1 MRYAYLTLGIIA
13 FAGTFAFVQARSS
26 TRVTPVV
33 SAVQRVAPAVVNVY
47 TETVIERSLQS
58 PFGGWRDP
66 FFDEFFRDFFEPRK
80 QRFKTSSLGSGV
92 LIRPDGY
99 VLTNQHVVQRASQI
113 KVKLLDDREF
123 DADLVG
129 ADSDSDLAVLKIKGN
144 ESLPFVEMA
153 QSADLMIGETVIAI
167 GNPFGLS
174 NTVTTGVVSALGRS
188 LKAEEQTYYDFI
200 QTDASINP
208 GNSGGPLLNI
218 DGELIGINAA
228 IYQRAQG
235 IGFAIPIDRARRIVS
250 DLITYEEVHAPWV
263 GIFVQDITPAL
274 ARHFR
279 VAPGKGVVVG
289 AVEDDSPA
297 ASAGVERG
305 DVIVSL
311 EGAPIG
317 SAAEYDQRLRNQ
329 PESSTVELQ
338 LLRDHK
344 HLAVTVETRA
354 YPPERADAL
363 AWQALGVRVQQGKQ
377 GMTVVAVRSA
387 SPAADVGFRSGD
399 EIVAIGGRQVDTV
412 ERFRRR
418 VAETRSSRTV
428 LVSLRRG
435 RYLYHVTL
443 PLAF

>member
-1 MRYAYLTLGIIA
+1 MSLGLVTL
-13 FAGTFAFVQARSS
+13 AGTLALVQAHNPNRI
-26 TRVTPVV
+26 TPVV
-33 SAVQRVAPAVVNVY
+33 TAVHRIAPAVVNVY
-47 TETVIERSLQS
+47 TETVVERSLGN
-58 PFGGWRDP
+58 PFGAWRDP

-80 QRFKTSSLGSGV
+80 QRFKSSSLGSGV

-123 DADLVG
+123 DAELVG
-129 ADSDSDLAVLKIKGN
+129 ADSDSDLAVLKIQGQ
-144 ESLPFVEMA
+144 EDLPYVEMA
-153 QSADLMIGETVIAI
+153 RSADLMIGETVIAI

-188 LKAEEQTYYDFI
+188 LKTEEQTYYDFI

-228 IYQRAQG
+228 IYQKAQG
-235 IGFAIPIDRARRIVS
+235 IGFAIPIDRARRIVA
-250 DLITYEEVHAPWV
+250 DLITYGEVHAPWI
-263 GIFVQDITPAL
+263 GLFVQDMTPAL
-274 ARHFR
+274 ARLFR
-279 VAPGKGVVVG
+279 VAPGRGVVVT
-289 AVEDDSPA
+289 AVEDQSPA
-297 ASAGVERG
+297 SSAGVERG

-311 EGAPIG
+311 AGTAVG
-317 SAAEYDQRLRNQ
+317 SAPEYDQKLRAQ
-329 PESSTVELQ
+329 LETASIAIELI
-338 LLRDHK
+338 RDGEK
-344 HLAVTVETRA
+344 HSKTIQARA

-363 AWQALGVRVQQGKQ
+363 AWQALGVRVEEGKQ
-377 GMTVVAVRSA
+377 GMLVVGVRNG
-387 SPAADVGFRSGD
+387 SPAGRIGFRSGD
-399 EIVAIGGRQVDTV
+399 EIVALGGRSVDSLD
-412 ERFRRR
+412 RFRRQ
-418 VAETRSSRTV
+418 VAETRSSQSV

>member
-1 MRYAYLTLGIIA
+1 MPLGLVA
-13 FAGTFAFVQARSS
+13 VAGTLALVQARNSN
-26 TRVTPVV
+26 RITPVV
-33 SAVQRVAPAVVNVY
+33 SAVHRIAPAVVNVY
-47 TETVIERSLQS
+47 TETVIERSVGS
-58 PFGGWRDP
+58 PFGAWRDP

-80 QRFKTSSLGSGV
+80 QRFKSRSLGSGV

-129 ADSDSDLAVLKIKGN
+129 ADSDSDLAVLKIKGQDD
-144 ESLPFVEMA
+144 LPYVEMA

-188 LKAEEQTYYDFI
+188 LKTEEQTYYDFI

-228 IYQRAQG
+228 IYQKAQG
-235 IGFAIPIDRARRIVS
+235 IGFAIPIDRARRIVA
-250 DLITYEEVHAPWV
+250 DLITYGEVHAPWI
-263 GIFVQDITPAL
+263 GLFVQDMTPAL
-274 ARHFR
+274 ARLFH
-279 VAPGKGVVVG
+279 VAPGRGVVVSV
-289 AVEDDSPA
+289 VEKESPA
-297 ASAGVERG
+297 SGAGVERG

-311 EGAPIG
+311 AGTAVG
-317 SAAEYDQRLRNQ
+317 SAAEYDQKLRTQLETASVTIDLIRDGKRLSKTIQ
-329 PESSTVELQ
+329 
-338 LLRDHK
+338 
-344 HLAVTVETRA
+344 ARA

-363 AWQALGVRVQQGKQ
+363 AWQALGLRVEQGNQ
-377 GMTVVAVRSA
+377 GMLVVAVRNG
-387 SPAADVGFRSGD
+387 SPAGQIGFRSGD
-399 EIVAIGGRQVDTV
+399 EIIALGGRPV
-412 ERFRRR
+412 ESLDRFRRQ
-418 VAETRSSRTV
+418 VAESRSAQSV

-435 RYLYHVTL
+435 RYIYHVTL
-443 PLAF
+443 ALAF